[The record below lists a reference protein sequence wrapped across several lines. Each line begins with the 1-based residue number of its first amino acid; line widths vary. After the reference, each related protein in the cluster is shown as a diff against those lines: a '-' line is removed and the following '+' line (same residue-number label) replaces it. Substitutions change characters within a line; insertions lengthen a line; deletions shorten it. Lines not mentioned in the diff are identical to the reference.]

1 MDCHTK
7 NILIIFQKG
16 LDKLANVCYNGI
28 TIPRGTQKRI
38 YNLIKEYTP

>member
-16 LDKLANVCYNGI
+16 LDKLTNVCYNGI
-28 TIPRGTQKRI
+28 TIPRGTQKQI
-38 YNLIKEYTP
+38 DNPIKEYTP

>member
-1 MDCHTK
+1 MDWHTK

-16 LDKLANVCYNGI
+16 LDKPANVCYNGI

-38 YNLIKEYTP
+38 DNPIKEYTP